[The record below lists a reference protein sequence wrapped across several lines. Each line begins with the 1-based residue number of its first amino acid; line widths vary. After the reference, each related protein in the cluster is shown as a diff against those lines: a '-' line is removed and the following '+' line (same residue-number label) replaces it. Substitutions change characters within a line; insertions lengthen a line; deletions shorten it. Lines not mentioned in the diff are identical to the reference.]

1 MPPKKT
7 KPNEKCHCGS
17 GKKHKKCCMHQR
29 SGGTTTTTAAATT
42 AATTAATNSSVVS
55 SAATILF
62 DVMNELWLTNST
74 TAATIAAASD
84 NSPCFHGSTSNHF
97 PDGRSYNKVIVD
109 YLSLTNGGTNP
120 SAVKD
125 FVSNRGHDEDFV
137 DLNFSRYIFALCT
150 SWYLKLNGTTPE
162 LNDLNRMKDLIFLA
176 FRIKY
181 FNFPLYEEET
191 PDLAKYDRYH
201 RAIHNND
208 ERGVINCLSKETKS
222 YCNCMKEKKTEADN
236 MEIIETCTGCNLN
249 FPRSGMKK
257 CSGCKFAMFC
267 TTEDCYAKYWPAHK
281 EICEK
286 KTKATNVLIGR
297 YGIETNTVT
306 QLGSGQ
312 DRSINSDWWRI
323 LTFWTGI
330 CVRKPTKI

>member
-150 SWYLKLNGTTPE
+150 SWYLKLNRTTPDMKE
-162 LNDLNRMKDLIFLA
+162 LLHRAL
-176 FRIKY
+176 RIKY
-181 FNFPLYEEET
+181 LYEPLCVELLSSGGPG
-191 PDLAKYDRYH
+191 PDHDKLNRYY
-201 RAIHNND
+201 RAIMMNTD
-208 ERGVINCLSKETKS
+208 DRGFINCLSKETKP
-222 YCNCMKEKKTEADN
+222 YCDCMKGKKREADT
-236 MEIIETCTGCNLN
+236 MDKIELCCGCKRT
-249 FPRSGMKK
+249 FQREGMLK
-257 CSGCKFAMFC
+257 CSGCKCVMYC
-267 TTEDCYAKYWPAHK
+267 NEDCQTKDWPKHRENCNTNK
-281 EICEK
+281 EFYK
-286 KTKATNVLIGR
+286 KNDERRRQWLL
-297 YGIETNTVT
+297 T
-306 QLGSGQ
+306 Q
-312 DRSINSDWWRI
+312 N
-323 LTFWTGI
+323 
-330 CVRKPTKI
+330 K